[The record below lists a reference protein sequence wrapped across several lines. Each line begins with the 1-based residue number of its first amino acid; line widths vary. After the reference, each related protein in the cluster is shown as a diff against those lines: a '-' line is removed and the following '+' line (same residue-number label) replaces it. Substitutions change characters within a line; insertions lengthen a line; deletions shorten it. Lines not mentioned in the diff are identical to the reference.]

1 MVMRK
6 SICTPF
12 NCYTHNSI
20 YKIVDDE
27 VIHWG
32 EKIKPKENSLSR
44 NQISAEDS
52 WDFFYQILNL
62 FMTHHICAEDCHIVL
77 PLDSR
82 AFVQKYHE
90 ICMLY
95 DYFEETKC
103 IDIEL
108 TNFRDFGSNLF
119 ENTEYIPVILH
130 NDKPLVDSSLIE
142 YLHPQAISFTN
153 DLLHRSYDY
162 LSDFYREIR
171 SKYSIPIIF
180 SDIASGLEFTRFQKI
195 GAKYFSRAI

>member
-6 SICTPF
+6 SLCTPF

-62 FMTHHICAEDCHIVL
+62 FMTYRFAFGFKSFRAEV
-77 PLDSR
+77 SR
-82 AFVQKYHE
+82 NMYA
-90 ICMLY
+90 L
-95 DYFEETKC
+95 
-103 IDIEL
+103 
-108 TNFRDFGSNLF
+108 
-119 ENTEYIPVILH
+119 
-130 NDKPLVDSSLIE
+130 
-142 YLHPQAISFTN
+142 
-153 DLLHRSYDY
+153 
-162 LSDFYREIR
+162 
-171 SKYSIPIIF
+171 
-180 SDIASGLEFTRFQKI
+180 
-195 GAKYFSRAI
+195 